1 MEPQEAYPTY
11 AKNASSR
18 IGKRRFSAWEAV
30 SMMDVIAALHT
41 IDDSTDHNG
50 EINKNA
56 AHAHKALR
64 SGVQGTADEFTHGI
78 APVLAVQA

>member
-1 MEPQEAYPTY
+1 
-11 AKNASSR
+11 
-18 IGKRRFSAWEAV
+18 
-30 SMMDVIAALHT
+30 MMDVIAALHT

-50 EINKNA
+50 EINENA

-78 APVLAVQA
+78 APVLAR